1 MKNLKWSFFT
11 DITFW
16 WIYVHCTVKVHCRK
30 TSVVWKIGKK
40 RFLSIVGFEIF
51 NKNRRRKAHCRKKMK
66 NILLLMK
73 ESITNRILKL
83 EFLWISQLIENFI
96 YFTYFEQ
103 CEPVTLFRWLQ
114 GQQKRGCIWSLSKII
129 QTILLNQPSPLLQ
142 SSQGRQLNRFLLEIK
157 PLAAFYP
164 YRRRIKTEE
173 KAKVVASVWRE

>member
-1 MKNLKWSFFT
+1 MRNAEVHFYSYYCSYLLLNKISCRANPKFGEKLEMIIFYGYYVLM
-11 DITFW
+11 DI
-16 WIYVHCTVKVHCRK
+16 CTVKVHCRK
-30 TSVVWKIGKK
+30 TSVVCKIGKK

-114 GQQKRGCIWSLSKII
+114 GQQKRGCIGPCQKSFK
-129 QTILLNQPSPLLQ
+129 PS
-142 SSQGRQLNRFLLEIK
+142 S
-157 PLAAFYP
+157 
-164 YRRRIKTEE
+164 
-173 KAKVVASVWRE
+173 